1 MRIER
6 YLSIRKKLKEL
17 IKGTPFEGKVLFV
30 GGCCRDELMGME
42 IKDIDMAV
50 NLPLG
55 GIRLA
60 EWLQENRHTSRK
72 IVTYPTYQTA
82 MFHLKYFPDVEL
94 EAVQTRK
101 EKYTDTQSRNPI
113 TAFGSI
119 EDDCMRRDLTIN
131 SLYYNISTDEVVD
144 ITGHGVDD
152 IHDHIIRTP
161 NDPDITYDDDPLR
174 ILRCI
179 RFASRF
185 GWEIEKTTY
194 EGMVRNADRL
204 AIITHERIKDE
215 LDKMLTCKHTVMAM
229 ELIRRIGAMP
239 YVLPELVDTFDM
251 GQNEY
256 HFGTVWEHTMA
267 VMEKLE
273 SNQLI
278 LRMAALLHD
287 VGKVRVRTEEG
298 DKIHFLN
305 HEQASADMVDDML
318 RRLKY
323 GNDFIREV
331 QFLVKH
337 HMSCKSWGDDCH
349 DMKPKKLRK
358 LQYACGTEER
368 FRDLML
374 LIDAD
379 NKAHAEDKC
388 MLHQVE
394 EILRQ
399 TEVMKAQGSAMFG
412 YKLPF
417 DGKDVM
423 AIKGIKPGVQVKE
436 CLDYLLKLAFNN
448 PLMEKE
454 VMKKHLLGYKFQ
466 KSKQAYQKKK
476 E

>member
-1 MRIER
+1 MNIEL

-17 IKGTPFEGKVLFV
+17 IAVTPFEGKVLFV
-30 GGCCRDELMGME
+30 GGCCRDELMGLE

-60 EWLQENRHTSRK
+60 EWLQKNRHTARK

-82 MFHLKYFPDVEL
+82 MFHLRDFPDVEL

-101 EKYTDTQSRNPI
+101 EKYTDAQSRNPV
-113 TAFGSI
+113 TVFGSI
-119 EDDCMRRDLTIN
+119 EEDCMRRDLTIN

-152 IHDHIIRTP
+152 IRDHVIRTP
-161 NDPDITYDDDPLR
+161 ADPDLTYDDDPLR

-179 RFASRF
+179 RFASRY
-185 GWEIEKTTY
+185 GWDIEQATY
-194 EGMVRNADRL
+194 ESMVRNAERL
-204 AIITHERIKDE
+204 SIITRERIKDE
-215 LDKMLTCKHTVMAM
+215 LDKMLTCKHPVMAM
-229 ELIRRIGAMP
+229 QLIRRIGAMP
-239 YVLPELVDTFDM
+239 NVLPELVETFDM
-251 GQNEY
+251 EQNEY

-267 VMEKLE
+267 VLEKLE
-273 SNQLI
+273 SDKLV

-287 VGKVRVRTEEG
+287 IGKTRVRTEEDG
-298 DKIHFLN
+298 KVHFLK
-305 HEQASADMVDDML
+305 HEQAGTDMVNDML

-323 GNDFIREV
+323 SNDFIREV

-337 HMSCKSWGDDCH
+337 HMRCKMWGDKCQ
-349 DMKPKKLRK
+349 DMKTKRLRK
-358 LQYACGTEER
+358 LQHDCGTEER

-379 NKAHAEDKC
+379 NKSHAEDKC
-388 MLHQVE
+388 LSHQVE
-394 EILRQ
+394 EMLRR
-399 TEVMKAQGSAMFG
+399 TEEMKAQGTAMFG

-423 AIKGIKPGVQVKE
+423 EIKGIKPGVQVKE
-436 CLDYLLKLAFNN
+436 CLDFLMKLAFNN
-448 PLMEKE
+448 PLMDKE
-454 VMKKHLLGYKFQ
+454 DMRKHLAGYRF
-466 KSKQAYQKKK
+466 KK
-476 E
+476 